1 MLTTY
6 LLTYFTY
13 LLKNQKKKNWN
24 ENMPKVFRFL
34 VQLLLCYRFLIS
46 ISILFFVIFWAFW
59 EIPIRVRLLMFVRK
73 QIDHFKPNKYLK
85 YQIPKKKNDTP
96 EQPTQSPHTHIENRT
111 SPKPNTLSLSLSVH
125 TTNYTN
131 YQNISIYISTK
142 SLVYPQNKTHISHLC
157 IAETCWKLLD
167 KNSLNFTLT

>member
-1 MLTTY
+1 
-6 LLTYFTY
+6 
-13 LLKNQKKKNWN
+13 
-24 ENMPKVFRFL
+24 MPKVFRFL
-34 VQLLLCYRFLIS
+34 VQLLLCYRLLIS

-85 YQIPKKKNDTP
+85 YQIPKKKMTP
-96 EQPTQSPHTHIENRT
+96 QNSPRNLHTLTSKTEQAQNR
-111 SPKPNTLSLSLSVH
+111 KPSLSLSVH

-142 SLVYPQNKTHISHLC
+142 SLVYPQKQDTHLTPVYSWNMLKTFRQELS
-157 IAETCWKLLD
+157 
-167 KNSLNFTLT
+167 

>member
-6 LLTYFTY
+6 LLTYLLY
-13 LLKNQKKKNWN
+13 LLIKNQKKNWKN

-46 ISILFFVIFWAFW
+46 ISILSFVIFWAFW

-73 QIDHFKPNKYLK
+73 QIDHFNQTNIWNTK
-85 YQIPKKKNDTP
+85 YQKKNDTP

-111 SPKPNTLSLSLSVH
+111 SPKPKTLSLSVH

-131 YQNISIYISTK
+131 YQYIYIHK
-142 SLVYPQNKTHISHLC
+142 Y
-157 IAETCWKLLD
+157 
-167 KNSLNFTLT
+167 

>member
-1 MLTTY
+1 
-6 LLTYFTY
+6 
-13 LLKNQKKKNWN
+13 
-24 ENMPKVFRFL
+24 MPKVFRFL

-85 YQIPKKKNDTP
+85 YQIPKKKMTP
-96 EQPTQSPHTHIENRT
+96 QNSPRNLHTLTSKTEQAQNRI
-111 SPKPNTLSLSLSVH
+111 PSLFLSVH

-167 KNSLNFTLT
+167 KNSLNLTLT

>member
-1 MLTTY
+1 MLS
-6 LLTYFTY
+6 
-13 LLKNQKKKNWN
+13 
-24 ENMPKVFRFL
+24 FL
-34 VQLLLCYRFLIS
+34 NINFDS
-46 ISILFFVIFWAFW
+46 FFVIFWAFW

-85 YQIPKKKNDTP
+85 YQIPKKKMTP
-96 EQPTQSPHTHIENRT
+96 QNSPRNLHTLTSKTEQAQNRI
-111 SPKPNTLSLSLSVH
+111 PSLSLSVH

>member
-1 MLTTY
+1 
-6 LLTYFTY
+6 
-13 LLKNQKKKNWN
+13 
-24 ENMPKVFRFL
+24 MPKVFRFL

-85 YQIPKKKNDTP
+85 YQIPKKKKMTP
-96 EQPTQSPHTHIENRT
+96 QNSPRNLHTLTSKTEQAQNRIP
-111 SPKPNTLSLSLSVH
+111 SLSLSLYILLTILTIKIYIH
-125 TTNYTN
+125 
-131 YQNISIYISTK
+131 IYISTK